1 MTRMP
6 DPARPV
12 TGGVDTHKDTH
23 TAVVID
29 EVGRVLGT
37 DSFTVNARGYAALL
51 AWMASYGQLVKVGV
65 EGTGT
70 YGAGLARHLTA
81 KGVAVVEVI
90 RPNRQTRRR
99 RGKSDPTDAEAA
111 ARAALNGEAAGAPKS
126 RDGAIEALRALR
138 VARRGAVKARTQAS
152 NQLRDLVVSA
162 PEALRARLVGLPTGE
177 RVALAARFRPGSLIE
192 ATEATKAAMRSLAL
206 RYQALSAEIDG
217 LDAALE
223 QLVDDAAP
231 EGFLDK
237 TGVGTPGGR
246 RLARHCR
253 GQPRPSG
260 HRGQLRRPVRRQPG
274 GRLVWQAEATST
286 QPRRR
291 SPGELGSVADRV
303 QPHVSRPT
311 HQGLRRTTH
320 QGGKDDQGD
329 HPLLEA
335 LRGQGG
341 LQVPRLRRPRCA
353 ADRSPGSGMTT
364 AAGAPLGASSRANAV
379 KEILTSG
386 AATACYYALRPDQ
399 RPDCQYLAVVRYG
412 PTALCADCGE
422 DHLRPALG

>member
-90 RPNRQTRRR
+90 RPKRQTRRR

-192 ATEATKAAMRSLAL
+192 PTEATKAAMRSLAL

-217 LDAALE
+217 LDAVLE

-237 TGVGTPGGR
+237 TGVGTQVAAALLDTVGDNP
-246 RLARHCR
+246 
-253 GQPRPSG
+253 
-260 HRGQLRRPVRRQPG
+260 
-274 GRLVWQAEATST
+274 GRLGTEASFAALCGASPVDASSGKQKRHRLNQGGDRQANSALWRIVFSRMSHD
-286 QPRRR
+286 PRTKAYV
-291 SPGELGSVADRV
+291 E
-303 QPHVSRPT
+303 
-311 HQGLRRTTH
+311 RRTKE
-320 QGGKDDQGD
+320 GKTTKEIIRCLKRYVAREVYRSLVSDARD
-329 HPLLEA
+329 A
-335 LRGQGG
+335 L
-341 LQVPRLRRPRCA
+341 P
-353 ADRSPGSGMTT
+353 T
-364 AAGAPLGASSRANAV
+364 AAPV
-379 KEILTSG
+379 
-386 AATACYYALRPDQ
+386 AA
-399 RPDCQYLAVVRYG
+399 
-412 PTALCADCGE
+412 
-422 DHLRPALG
+422 

>member
-1 MTRMP
+1 M
-6 DPARPV
+6 
-12 TGGVDTHKDTH
+12 
-23 TAVVID
+23 VID

-70 YGAGLARHLTA
+70 YGAGLARHLAA

-192 ATEATKAAMRSLAL
+192 PTEATKAAMRSLAL
-206 RYQALSAEIDG
+206 RYQALSTETDG

-231 EGFLDK
+231 
-237 TGVGTPGGR
+237 
-246 RLARHCR
+246 
-253 GQPRPSG
+253 
-260 HRGQLRRPVRRQPG
+260 
-274 GRLVWQAEATST
+274 
-286 QPRRR
+286 
-291 SPGELGSVADRV
+291 
-303 QPHVSRPT
+303 
-311 HQGLRRTTH
+311 
-320 QGGKDDQGD
+320 
-329 HPLLEA
+329 
-335 LRGQGG
+335 
-341 LQVPRLRRPRCA
+341 
-353 ADRSPGSGMTT
+353 
-364 AAGAPLGASSRANAV
+364 
-379 KEILTSG
+379 
-386 AATACYYALRPDQ
+386 
-399 RPDCQYLAVVRYG
+399 
-412 PTALCADCGE
+412 
-422 DHLRPALG
+422 